1 MSWTTLLA
9 VYAVVWWLCL
19 FVLLPLG
26 VYQPEEPEAGHEPGA
41 PVRPHMWKKVAATS
55 LLAALV
61 TALVMGLIEA
71 GVLDFRPERVK

>member
-9 VYAVVWWLCL
+9 VYGVVWWLCL
-19 FVLLPLG
+19 FVLLPIG
-26 VYQPEEPEAGHEPGA
+26 VHQPEEPETGHEPGA

-71 GVLDFRPERVK
+71 GVLDFRPQRVK

>member
-19 FVLLPLG
+19 FVLLPIG
-26 VYQPEEPEAGHEPGA
+26 VHQPEEPETGHEPGA

-71 GVLDFRPERVK
+71 GVLDFRPQRVK

>member
-19 FVLLPLG
+19 FVLLPIG
-26 VYQPEEPEAGHEPGA
+26 VHQPEEHETGHEPGA

-71 GVLDFRPERVK
+71 GVLDFRPQRVK

>member
-19 FVLLPLG
+19 FVLLPIG
-26 VYQPEEPEAGHEPGA
+26 VHQPEEPETGHEPGA

-55 LLAALV
+55 LLAVVVTGLV
-61 TALVMGLIEA
+61 VAMIEA
-71 GVLDFRPERVK
+71 GFLDFRPERVE

>member
-9 VYAVVWWLCL
+9 VYAVVWLLCL
-19 FVLLPLG
+19 FVLLPIG
-26 VYQPEEPEAGHEPGA
+26 VHQPEEPETGHEPGA

-71 GVLDFRPERVK
+71 GVLDFRPQRVK